1 MDEETIKLIRTDF
14 SDDTSWEALVEVATR
29 ENAIGFAG
37 EFELVE
43 DEELEGLEPVE
54 LAERFPDD
62 AFLLIADDHAF
73 SDQSWP
79 ILCYDTDSDREF
91 RVPAKDAWG
100 IESNLGTGNM
110 DFDEMMEMTD
120 EDGVFMVPAPA

>member
-1 MDEETIKLIRTDF
+1 MDDETIKLIRTDF

-43 DEELEGLEPVE
+43 DEDLEGVEPAD

-62 AFLLIADDHAF
+62 PILLIADDHAF

-79 ILCYDTDSDREF
+79 LLCYDTETDREF
-91 RVPAKDAWG
+91 RVPAKDAWSV
-100 IESNLGTGNM
+100 ESNLGTGNM
-110 DFDEMMEMTD
+110 DFEGMMGMVD
-120 EDGVFMVPAPA
+120 EDGVFMAQA